1 MVKLFI
7 GLLLFISFGAQA
19 AQISQYVEVA
29 RTRLYKG
36 GADESDLKVQ
46 PVLYQAPVK
55 KKKTINLDPQ
65 DGGF

>member
-1 MVKLFI
+1 MTQLI
-7 GLLLFISFGAQA
+7 AISLLFFTFSASA

-46 PVLYQAPVK
+46 TFLYQPQAK
-55 KKKTINLDPQ
+55 KKKPINLDPQ